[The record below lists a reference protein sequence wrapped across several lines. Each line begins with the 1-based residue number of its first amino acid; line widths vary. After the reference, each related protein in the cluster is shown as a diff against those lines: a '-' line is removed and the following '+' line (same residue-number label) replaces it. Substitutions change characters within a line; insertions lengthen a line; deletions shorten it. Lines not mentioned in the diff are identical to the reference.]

1 MNAQR
6 QMVVTWPGLVA
17 GSVVLLALGAAVG
30 YVALRPGNQAELQG
44 PATSRAATTA
54 QARAGGA
61 SAAGDILVPVSAELI
76 ERAGIVVDKVRA
88 GTTGTTRRL
97 PGVVEP
103 NAYKTVTVTTLVN
116 GRVTRVL
123 AEVGQRVERG
133 APLAELYSPEL
144 SEAETGYVTVRA
156 ELEAHERELQRTEK
170 LVDLGAASRQELE
183 RLHAEHTAKLAEIES
198 ARAKVA
204 LLGVNQE
211 TIGTLGPGRP
221 IEATAV
227 VTAPLAGTITARM
240 ANAGLNVDPGVALF
254 TVTDLST
261 VWVVADVY
269 ERDVALIREG
279 SRATV
284 TVNKVQ
290 ADGVVSFIDPRL
302 DPQTRTAK
310 MRIELRNP
318 KGELRLGMFA
328 DVQVTADASTPTPL
342 VPKAAIQRVDNRT
355 VVYLADQDKPG
366 QFIEREVH
374 VGEASGD
381 DVPVVEGLRPG
392 DSIVTTG
399 SFAVRAERER
409 LGLRPDAGTSA
420 P

>member
-1 MNAQR
+1 
-6 QMVVTWPGLVA
+6 VTP
-17 GSVVLLALGAAVG
+17 
-30 YVALRPGNQAELQG
+30 
-44 PATSRAATTA
+44 
-54 QARAGGA
+54 
-61 SAAGDILVPVSAELI
+61 
-76 ERAGIVVDKVRA
+76 
-88 GTTGTTRRL
+88 
-97 PGVVEP
+97 
-103 NAYKTVTVTTLVN
+103 LVN

-133 APLAELYSPEL
+133 APLAEIYSPEL
-144 SEAETGYVTVRA
+144 AEAETGYVTVRA

-183 RLHAEHTAKLAEIES
+183 QLHAEHTAKLAEIES
-198 ARAKVA
+198 ARAKIA
-204 LLGVNQE
+204 LLGVDQE
-211 TIGTLGPGRP
+211 TIDKLGPGQP
-221 IEATAV
+221 IGSTAV
-227 VTAPLAGTITARM
+227 VAAPLAGTITTRM
-240 ANAGLNVDPGVALF
+240 ANAGLNVDRGAALF

-261 VWVVADVY
+261 IWVVADLY

-284 TVNKVQ
+284 TINKAQ
-290 ADGVVSFIDPRL
+290 SEGVVSFIDPRL

-310 MRIELRNP
+310 MRVELRNP

-328 DVQVTADASTPTPL
+328 DVQVTADASTPMPL

-355 VVYLADQDKPG
+355 VVYLVDADKPG
-366 QFIEREVH
+366 QFIEHEVQ
-374 VGEASGD
+374 VGEAGGD
-381 DVPVVEGLRPG
+381 DVPVIEGLRPG

-409 LGLRPDAGTSA
+409 LGLRPDTGTAA